1 MNAEQLTRRQAKV
14 IPLLLTLPVESACQ
28 QAKIAKPTVYKW
40 LKQDHFRAAL
50 KKAQD
55 EVFGDA
61 IGRIKSNVG
70 VAVDKLV
77 ALMNST
83 DERIGLQASEKV
95 IEYAV
100 KLGVND
106 DLERRLTALEEMSKQ
121 RGFRN

>member
-14 IPLLLTLPVESACQ
+14 IPLLLTLPVESACE

-40 LKQDHFRAAL
+40 LKQDAFRAAL

-55 EVFGDA
+55 EIFCDA
-61 IGRIKSNVG
+61 IGRIKSNVSA
-70 VAVDKLV
+70 AVDNLV
-77 ALMNST
+77 TLMNST

-100 KLGVND
+100 KLSVNG
-106 DLERRLTALEEMSKQ
+106 DLERRLTALEEVSKQ

>member
-14 IPLLLTLPVESACQ
+14 IPLLLTLPVESACE
-28 QAKIAKPTVYKW
+28 QAKVAKPTVYKW
-40 LKQDHFRAAL
+40 LKQGHFRAAL

-70 VAVDKLV
+70 AAVDKLV
-77 ALMNST
+77 TLMDST

-100 KLGVND
+100 KLSVND